1 MDTEHHSFSTL
12 ALHTKPPEE
21 SWAGGHQRHLAPPIT
36 VSATFELPTGEEIQG
51 EPVYGRYGHPS
62 RCHLEQSL
70 ASLECSSNCLVFSSG
85 MAAAHALL
93 QTLTPGD
100 HIVAGISLYGGVL
113 NLIRQMRDVGVL
125 VTFVS
130 TSNSENISSAVKPS
144 TKLIWLEVCSNPSLQ
159 LLDIKNT
166 VVGIRKVNPKVKV
179 AVDNTFLTSWVC
191 KPLEFGV
198 DIVMHS
204 VTKYINGHS
213 DVIMGALLTN
223 DTLLHDQLYKI
234 QKYRGATPSAFD
246 CFLVL
251 RSLATLELRM
261 QQHMKSG
268 LEVATFLSSHPAVTN
283 VIHPLLP
290 HHPQHQTALDQHQG
304 RHSGMV
310 AFELSSTKAA
320 QKFISLLKVVKGA
333 ASLGSSHS
341 LICQPAKL
349 THVMC
354 TKEERDEAG
363 VTDGLLR
370 LSVGLE
376 NVEDLI
382 DDIKNALEK
391 CNLV

>member
-1 MDTEHHSFSTL
+1 MRDILLLQSQCLPHLSFPQVVCYFQSIL
-12 ALHTKPPEE
+12 VIKSL
-21 SWAGGHQRHLAPPIT
+21 
-36 VSATFELPTGEEIQG
+36 TGEEIQG

-62 RCHLEQSL
+62 RCHLEHTL
-70 ASLECSSNCLVFSSG
+70 ASMESSGHCLVFSSG

-113 NLIRQMRDVGVL
+113 NLIRYLDLILPSFKTIFLRQMRDVGVL

-130 TSNSENISSAVKPS
+130 TSNPENISTAVKPS

-166 VVGIRKVNPKVKV
+166 VDGWVVLISNGPYDHQVNGFTFRIRKVNSKAKV
-179 AVDNTFLTSWVC
+179 AVDNTFLTPWVC

-251 RSLATLELRM
+251 RSLATLELRFCYLHTSIM
-261 QQHMKSG
+261 NLYMTD
-268 LEVATFLSSHPAVTN
+268 L
-283 VIHPLLP
+283 
-290 HHPQHQTALDQHQG
+290 
-304 RHSGMV
+304 
-310 AFELSSTKAA
+310 
-320 QKFISLLKVVKGA
+320 FIL
-333 ASLGSSHS
+333 
-341 LICQPAKL
+341 
-349 THVMC
+349 
-354 TKEERDEAG
+354 
-363 VTDGLLR
+363 
-370 LSVGLE
+370 
-376 NVEDLI
+376 
-382 DDIKNALEK
+382 
-391 CNLV
+391 